1 MQKQRTI
8 RVNDS
13 GFKFS
18 RFSSLSKDF
27 VMFDCNSCIV
37 FVEFGRWVI
46 IGMALAAITFTVL
59 AAIGAFI
66 SYKVYIHIAFVYNLM
81 LIEPCFLYY
90 FLWTSL
96 RAR

>member
-13 GFKFS
+13 GFNFS
-18 RFSSLSKDF
+18 RFSISKDF

-59 AAIGAFI
+59 AAVGAFI
-66 SYKVYIHIAFVYNLM
+66 SYKRLCNKKEGIYTYNSFHNLR
-81 LIEPCFLYY
+81 I
-90 FLWTSL
+90 SL
-96 RAR
+96 KPLNVD